1 MISVKAFGIIQ
12 VQDGEGAHQSR
23 QEVCAIEAR
32 EGICYALECYQRLRQ
47 SQPVGLPESH
57 FLDDFADIL
66 VDVLVNDLLLNS
78 VNLWVLL
85 FKLHLFHMFF
95 FDCLECHS
103 DIIFPL
109 SLEIEEPVRSLKLI
123 QIHFN
128 VVVVVDIL
136 LKLSPP
142 LTTLQFIHEIF
153 TVHVVEVD
161 SDLRSK
167 VCLNASLL
175 IKIKPKFFDFNGHII
190 HVAPQFAQ
198 ENVSFY
204 CKTQCLLISDLNDD
218 LIVIIIDIELKTA
231 VVNSVLVG
239 LRLGF
244 AQVLDLRLPVNPPLN
259 EYFNEW
265 L

>member
-1 MISVKAFGIIQ
+1 VISVKAFGIIQ

-23 QEVCAIEAR
+23 QEVCAVKAR
-32 EGICYALECYQRLRQ
+32 KGICYALECYQRLRE
-47 SQPVGLPESH
+47 SQPVSLPESH
-57 FLDDFADIL
+57 FLDDFTDVL
-66 VDVLVNDLLLNS
+66 VNMLVNDLLLNS
-78 VNLWVLL
+78 VNVWVLL
-85 FKLHLFHMFF
+85 FKLHLFRMFF
-95 FDCLECHS
+95 FDALKCHS
-103 DIIFPL
+103 NIIFSL
-109 SLEIEEPVRSLKLI
+109 SLEIEESVRSLKLI
-123 QIHFN
+123 QIHLN
-128 VVVVVDIL
+128 IVVVVNIL

-167 VCLNASLL
+167 ICLNASFL
-175 IKIKPKFFDFNGHII
+175 IKIKPKFFDFDGHII
-190 HVAPQFAQ
+190 HVGPQFS
-198 ENVSFY
+198 EEDVSFY
-204 CKTQCLLISDLNDD
+204 CKTQCLLISNLNDD

-239 LRLGF
+239 LGLGF